1 MAWMMEQGG
10 LALLCSKA
18 DSASGDHVMGA
29 LEPERRFVSGRRSLA
44 PSGKNLL

>member
-1 MAWMMEQGG
+1 MAWAR

-29 LEPERRFVSGRRSLA
+29 LEVVLPERRFVSGRRSLA